1 MDSQTK
7 IEAATGTSW
16 SEWVGMLDAIDAGCL
31 SYGEQVELLARTLDV
46 PENERLALAR
56 SIVRAYRKK

>member
-1 MDSQTK
+1 
-7 IEAATGTSW
+7 
-16 SEWVGMLDAIDAGCL
+16 MLDAIDADCL
-31 SYGEQVELLARTLDV
+31 PYGEQVELLARTLDV

>member
-16 SEWVGMLDAIDAGCL
+16 GEWAGMLDAIDADCL
-31 SYGEQVELLARTLDV
+31 PYGEQVELLARTLDV

>member
-16 SEWVGMLDAIDAGCL
+16 SEWAGMLDAIDAGCL
-31 SYGEQVELLARTLDV
+31 RYGEQVELLARTLDV
-46 PENERLALAR
+46 PENERLALAH